1 MTEPLFNA
9 VNSQDDDLQAAHAQ
23 AAETIEHFVELVK
36 SDVEAI
42 YMAKLSFKDPLLAE
56 QAGEDQVLYIWLSDV
71 YYHDD
76 EDVLSGVFFEVPKA
90 LTAWHKVGQ
99 RLAFEID
106 DALDW
111 MVIKDG
117 CAKGGYSLRAQRE
130 RLSSDA
136 ERQEYDNYIG
146 IKAYEAL

>member
-9 VNSQDDDLQAAHAQ
+9 VNSKDDDLQAAHAQ

-42 YMAKLSFKDPLLAE
+42 YMAKLSFKDPLLSE
-56 QAGEDQVLYIWLSDV
+56 QVGEDQALYIWLSDV

-90 LTAWHKVGQ
+90 LTAWHQVGQ

-106 DALDW
+106 DAFDW

-117 CAKGGYSLRAQRE
+117 NAKGGFTLRAHRD
-130 RLSSDA
+130 RLTTDA
-136 ERQEYDNYIG
+136 ERKEYDNYIG
-146 IKAYEAL
+146 IDIYESL